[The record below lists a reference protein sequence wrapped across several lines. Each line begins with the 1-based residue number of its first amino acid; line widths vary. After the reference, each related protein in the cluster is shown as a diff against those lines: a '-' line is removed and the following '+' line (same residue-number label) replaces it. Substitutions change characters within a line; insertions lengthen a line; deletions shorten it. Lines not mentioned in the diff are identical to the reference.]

1 MNTHNISRIKYVLRQ
16 SDLGELK
23 TLMADGLKHDN
34 PHVLR
39 GLFARYLEE
48 HGLGGLLRAGHK
60 VRLPD

>member
-1 MNTHNISRIKYVLRQ
+1 
-16 SDLGELK
+16 
-23 TLMADGLKHDN
+23 MADGLKHDN

>member
-23 TLMADGLKHDN
+23 ALMADGLKHDN

-39 GLFARYLEE
+39 ACLPDIWKNTVWADCCGWAQ
-48 HGLGGLLRAGHK
+48 